1 MSVRIKE
8 SAENYLETIL
18 ILKDKKGTVRS
29 VDVANELGFAKPSVS
44 VAMKT
49 FREEG
54 YITVEENGNIALT
67 EKGYEIASKMYERHK
82 IIAKALMALGV
93 SEENANEDSCKIE
106 HDISSESFEKI
117 KEYLENKG
125 II

>member
-18 ILKDKKGTVRS
+18 VLKDKKGTVRS

-54 YITVEENGNIALT
+54 YITVEENGNGMSCHELLCDQIGNHLIQTFLDCRAN
-67 EKGYEIASKMYERHK
+67 
-82 IIAKALMALGV
+82 V
-93 SEENANEDSCKIE
+93 SEL
-106 HDISSESFEKI
+106 I
-117 KEYLENKG
+117 KQIKKERGE
-125 II
+125 